1 MCERWGI
8 LSGTRAGKLVSHRWA
23 HQTLLDGCDCLFAM
37 EKPFRA
43 RGEYIRTHKYN
54 YEYATGACVEGHV
67 SWDYEAN
74 GRINTQLGVCDRY
87 VRSEAGARI
96 TGQCARDKYH
106 GDKYHGTSITGQVSR
121 DKYHG
126 DNGQKIMKCTH
137 YFLWVFAYI
146 FHYIRTRFETMLPES
161 SYIECLG
168 CIFYWSDPM
177 HQPLLCFIGIQ
188 K

>member
-1 MCERWGI
+1 MTAYSRWR
-8 LSGTRAGKLVSHRWA
+8 SPK
-23 HQTLLDGCDCLFAM
+23 
-37 EKPFRA
+37 RA

-106 GDKYHGTSITGQVSR
+106 GD
-121 DKYHG
+121 
-126 DNGQKIMKCTH
+126 NGQKIMKCTH

-146 FHYIRTRFETMLPES
+146 FHKVSYTIRPLHRTRFETMLLES
-161 SYIECLG
+161 S
-168 CIFYWSDPM
+168 
-177 HQPLLCFIGIQ
+177 
-188 K
+188 

>member
-1 MCERWGI
+1 MDVTAYSRWR
-8 LSGTRAGKLVSHRWA
+8 SPK
-23 HQTLLDGCDCLFAM
+23 
-37 EKPFRA
+37 RA

-106 GDKYHGTSITGQVSR
+106 GTITG
-121 DKYHG
+121 
-126 DNGQKIMKCTH
+126 
-137 YFLWVFAYI
+137 
-146 FHYIRTRFETMLPES
+146 TM
-161 SYIECLG
+161 G
-168 CIFYWSDPM
+168 
-177 HQPLLCFIGIQ
+177 
-188 K
+188 KK

>member
-1 MCERWGI
+1 M
-8 LSGTRAGKLVSHRWA
+8 
-23 HQTLLDGCDCLFAM
+23 
-37 EKPFRA
+37 
-43 RGEYIRTHKYN
+43 
-54 YEYATGACVEGHV
+54 EGHV

-106 GDKYHGTSITGQVSR
+106 GTSITGQVSR

-146 FHYIRTRFETMLPES
+146 FHYIQYVICIARMFHRYSEMSGVINYRLRGRSPHEPWGLQIFLGPCFLEEQERKDSFSQNNHFENSYSKGFSTHEPNIFRFS
-161 SYIECLG
+161 
-168 CIFYWSDPM
+168 FYCVDSFS
-177 HQPLLCFIGIQ
+177 LCFLGEQ
-188 K
+188 ERKGFL